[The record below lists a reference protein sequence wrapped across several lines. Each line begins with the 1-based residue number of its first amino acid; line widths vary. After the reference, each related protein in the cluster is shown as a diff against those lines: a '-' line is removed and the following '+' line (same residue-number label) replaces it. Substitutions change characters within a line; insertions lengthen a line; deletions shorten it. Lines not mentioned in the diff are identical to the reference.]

1 MINKLFFSKQL
12 VLFFILS
19 FPIMAMS
26 QWNKDS
32 IMIKRMADEIMTN
45 GKAYDLLREL
55 TKNIG
60 GRLAGS
66 PEQHN
71 AAIWGKKN
79 MEAFHPDKVYY
90 QPCKTPN
97 WKRGGKDY
105 AAIVGIDGKVMNQKL
120 AVMALGNSL
129 SSKGLL
135 EADVMV
141 VANFDELEK
150 RKDEVKGKIVYYH
163 SILDPNMI
171 ETGKAYENAYTYR
184 SEGPSRAA
192 KYGAVG
198 VMIHSLSTAPDN
210 EPQTGVMEYNDSF
223 PKIPAI
229 ALGPNDAKALFAQAR
244 ITNVRVQMETF
255 GYFLPDAD
263 ENNVIAELK
272 GSEFPNEV
280 ITIGGHLD
288 SWDVNEG
295 AHDDGTGVVHTMEV
309 LRAFKTLGYQ
319 PKRTIRFVLFA
330 NEENGGRGGLKYAE
344 LAKLNHEK
352 HILALESDD
361 GGFTPRAIGI
371 GCSALQ
377 LKKFQTW
384 NPLLKRYGTE
394 VIAGGGGA
402 DIEALGLNDKKT
414 ILTSLL
420 VDGQR
425 YFDLHHAVTD
435 VFENVNKRELHLGAV
450 NIAAFI
456 YLVDQYGVGL

>member
-1 MINKLFFSKQL
+1 MRILLICIISL
-12 VLFFILS
+12 PFIVS
-19 FPIMAMS
+19 AQM
-26 QWNKDS
+26 NKDS
-32 IMIKRMADEIMTN
+32 VMIKNISYEIMTN

-71 AAIWGKKN
+71 AAIWGKKS
-79 MEAFHPDKVYY
+79 MEAFQPDKVFF

-105 AAIVGIDGKVMNQKL
+105 AAIVGVDGNATNKKL
-120 AVMALGNSL
+120 EVMALGNSL
-129 SSKGLL
+129 SSNGLI
-135 EADVMV
+135 EAEVMV
-141 VANFDELEK
+141 VSDFNELER
-150 RKDEVKGKIVYYH
+150 RKNEVKGKIVYYH
-163 SILDPNMI
+163 SILHPSII
-171 ETGKAYENAYTYR
+171 ETGKAYEDAYVYR
-184 SEGPSRAA
+184 SDGPSRAA
-192 KYGAVG
+192 KYGAIG

-229 ALGPNDAKALFAQAR
+229 ALGPNDAKELYEQAKKS
-244 ITNVRVQMETF
+244 IIRVQLETF

-263 ENNVIAELK
+263 ENNVVAELK
-272 GSEFPNEV
+272 GAEFPNEI

-295 AHDDGTGVVHTMEV
+295 AHDDGTGIVQTMEV
-309 LRAFKTLGYQ
+309 LRAFKSLNYH

-330 NEENGGRGGLKYAE
+330 NEENGGKGGLKYTE
-344 LAKLNHEK
+344 LAKLNKEK

-371 GCSALQ
+371 GCSASQ
-377 LKKFQTW
+377 LKRFQTW
-384 NPLLKRYGTE
+384 THLLKPYGTE
-394 VIAGGGGA
+394 IIAGGGGA
-402 DIEALGLNDKKT
+402 DISPLSTEFKN
-414 ILTSLL
+414 IIQTSLL
-420 VDGQR
+420 VDSQR
-425 YFDLHHAVTD
+425 YFDLHHAKTD

-456 YLVDQYGVGL
+456 YLVDQYGVDF